1 MNAPLDH
8 RALYAGALDA
18 VFPGC
23 HDPEERD
30 LRCRLLTARDVASAN
45 LADTHGHV
53 QQINL
58 LIVEAAG
65 HFAFA
70 DADNARL
77 RLVVEQCR
85 RLMACAAGAELLEA
99 L

>member
-1 MNAPLDH
+1 MTAPLNH

-23 HDPEERD
+23 RDPEERD
-30 LRCRLLTARDVASAN
+30 LRCRLLTARDIASAN
-45 LADTHGHV
+45 LADTDGHV

-70 DADNARL
+70 RADNNRL

-85 RLMACAAGAELLEA
+85 RLMSCAAGAELLGA
-99 L
+99 M